1 MNARMTAPVVPWPR
15 SAPRSAG
22 PPSGARRRLSALHT
36 IPPRDGRP
44 ASLRASGRPI
54 TASKYRDYW
63 VFSTAAVGEPL
74 GIVLRST
81 SKMTAVDQPNRS
93 TPFMAVIGPISRQR
107 SIGTTSPYPNV
118 V

>member
-1 MNARMTAPVVPWPR
+1 MNARMTATVVPWPR
-15 SAPRSAG
+15 STPRSAG
-22 PPSGARRRLSALHT
+22 P
-36 IPPRDGRP
+36 RP
-44 ASLRASGRPI
+44 GPGGDCLLFTPSLRG
-54 TASKYRDYW
+54 TAAPPHYAPAVGLLPKYRDHW
-63 VFSTAAVGEPL
+63 AFSAAAVGEPL
-74 GIVLRST
+74 VIVLRST